1 LNITNFIIVIF
12 LILGL
17 MGFILLSPIFNDRER
32 LVQFQNQFD
41 PEYGLNPQAKSN
53 DQKAHIELKER
64 QKPFDKPDIPPL
76 SSIER
81 ERYLIDWAAIQSK
94 FVDEPEKA
102 IEGADRIIIE
112 VMKIHAYPVLDI
124 EQQAA
129 DGSVDYPALV
139 TNYRAAR
146 VIAIKNKDHKADN
159 EELRQAIIYYRSL
172 FEELLD
178 LQPVVA

>member
-17 MGFILLSPIFNDRER
+17 MGFILLSPMFNKREQ

-41 PEYGLNPQAKSN
+41 PEYDLNPQAISD
-53 DQKAHIELKER
+53 DQIARIELDER
-64 QKPFDKPDIPPL
+64 LKPVDALGIPPL

-81 ERYLIDWAAIQSK
+81 ERYLTDWAAIQTK

-102 IEGADRIIIE
+102 IEVADRIIIE
-112 VMKIHAYPVLDI
+112 VMKIHAYPVPNI
-124 EQQAA
+124 EQQTA
-129 DGSVDYPALV
+129 DVSVDYPALV